1 MDEMGAVTTR
11 PRKYRELLATTLP
24 KIIETDEELEAFSSA
39 LEALDRKATLTP
51 EERAL
56 EALLARLIEDY
67 DERIEFPDIPSH
79 EMLAY
84 LIEQKGLKQ
93 SDLIPLLGSSAHVS
107 NLVTGKRGISKAQ
120 AKKLAEFFGVSIEF
134 FL

>member
-1 MDEMGAVTTR
+1 MGTLTIR
-11 PRKYRELLATTLP
+11 PQKYRELLATTLP
-24 KIIETDEELEAFSSA
+24 KIIETDEELETFSNV
-39 LEALDRKATLTP
+39 LESLDRKAKLTP

-56 EALLARLIEDY
+56 EALLVRLIQDY
-67 DERIEFPDIPSH
+67 DERIEFPEIPPH

-93 SDLIPLLGSSAHVS
+93 SDLIPLLGSSAQVS
-107 NLVTGKRGISKAQ
+107 NMVTGKRGIRKAQ
-120 AKKLAEFFGVSIEF
+120 AKKLAAFFGVSAEV

>member
-1 MDEMGAVTTR
+1 MGAVTTR

-39 LEALDRKATLTP
+39 LEALDRKATLSP

-67 DERIEFPDIPSH
+67 DERIEFPDIPPH

-84 LIEQKGLKQ
+84 LIEQKGKQ

-120 AKKLAEFFGVSIEF
+120 AKKLRFC
-134 FL
+134 

>member
-1 MDEMGAVTTR
+1 MGTLTIR
-11 PRKYRELLATTLP
+11 PQQYREWLAATLP
-24 KIIETDEELEAFSSA
+24 KLEG
-39 LEALDRKATLTP
+39 LDRKAKLTP

-56 EALLARLIEDY
+56 EALLVRLIQDY
-67 DERIEFPDIPSH
+67 DERIEFPDIPPH

-84 LIEQKGLKQ
+84 LIDQKGLKQ

-120 AKKLAEFFGVSIEF
+120 ANKLAAFFGVSAEL